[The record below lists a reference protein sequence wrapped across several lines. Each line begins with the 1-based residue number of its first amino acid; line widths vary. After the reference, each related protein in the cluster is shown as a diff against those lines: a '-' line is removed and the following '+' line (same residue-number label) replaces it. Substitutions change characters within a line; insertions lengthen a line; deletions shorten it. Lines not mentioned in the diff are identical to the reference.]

1 MPVRARLAA
10 AGVPETVI
18 DSIVHEYEALRC
30 RFPLSAVAADRE
42 AGQVACASAT
52 ERALA
57 EELRHSFDQKR
68 AEVAKLGAA
77 SPVLIVG
84 SSADARAFG
93 AVMRASKPAAR

>member
-10 AGVPETVI
+10 AGVPEPVI
-18 DSIVHEYEALRC
+18 DSITREHDALRC

-42 AGQVACASAT
+42 VGEVACASTT

-57 EELRHSFDQKR
+57 EELRRSFDQKR

-77 SPVLIVG
+77 STVLVVG
-84 SSADARAFG
+84 SCADAQD
-93 AVMRASKPAAR
+93 VN